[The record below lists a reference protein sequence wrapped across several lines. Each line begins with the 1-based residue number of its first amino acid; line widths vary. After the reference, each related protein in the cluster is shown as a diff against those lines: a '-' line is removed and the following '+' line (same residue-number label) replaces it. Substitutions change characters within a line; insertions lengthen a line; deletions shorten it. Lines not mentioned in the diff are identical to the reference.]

1 MAKDLAVDE
10 NNDFM
15 IDPDTGDL
23 VMTDDDSQTE
33 AYRVALGTNEGEL
46 AWNPS
51 FGLNHLSLLG
61 DIDDESSMEDEISDY
76 LESQFDNFISADVT
90 GIERSGRVATVS
102 LKIVSTDDDGEE
114 QVTNTEMGVE
124 TDGTE

>member
-61 DIDDESSMEDEISDY
+61 DIDDESAMEDEISDY